1 MAQHAKSLGIKKGD
15 TVQVMSGKDRGVK
28 GKVIEVYPESDR
40 VIVEGVNRIKKHTKV
55 GQNARG
61 AKTGG
66 IITTEASIHVSNVM
80 VIDPEDGRPTR
91 IGYRKET
98 VEKRRSD
105 GSTYESERSVRI
117 SRRTGK
123 DI

>member
-1 MAQHAKSLGIKKGD
+1 MSLSIKKGD
-15 TVQVMSGKDRGVK
+15 LVQVISGKDRGVK
-28 GKVIEVYPESDR
+28 GKVIEVYPESER
-40 VIVEGVNRIKKHTKV
+40 LIVEGVNRIKKHTKV

-66 IITTEASIHVSNVM
+66 IITTEAPIHVSNVM
-80 VIDPEDGRPTR
+80 IIDPEDGRPTR
-91 IGYRKET
+91 IGYRKEK
-98 VEKRRSD
+98 VEKRRTD
-105 GSTYESERSVRI
+105 GSTYEAERSVRI

>member
-1 MAQHAKSLGIKKGD
+1 MKSLNIRKGD
-15 TVQVMSGKDRGVK
+15 LVQVISGKDRGVK
-28 GKVIEVYPESDR
+28 GKVIEVIPEADK

-66 IITTEASIHVSNVM
+66 IVTMEAPIDVSNVM
-80 VIDPEDGRPTR
+80 IVDPEDGRPTR
-91 IGYRKET
+91 IGFRKEK
-98 VEKRRSD
+98 VEKRRPD
-105 GSTYESERSVRI
+105 GSTYEAERSVRI

>member
-1 MAQHAKSLGIKKGD
+1 MALNIRKGD
-15 TVQVMSGKDRGVK
+15 LVQVISGKDRGVK

-55 GQNARG
+55 GQNNRG

-66 IITTEASIHVSNVM
+66 IITTEAPIHVSNVM
-80 VIDPEDGRPTR
+80 IVDPEDGRPTR
-91 IGYRKET
+91 VGYRKEK

-105 GSTYESERSVRI
+105 GSTYEAERSVRI

-123 DI
+123 DL

>member
-1 MAQHAKSLGIKKGD
+1 MAGLQIKKGD
-15 TVQVMSGKDRGVK
+15 TVQVIAGKDKGVK
-28 GKVIEVYPESDR
+28 GKVIAVYPESDR
-40 VIVEGVNRIKKHTKV
+40 VLVEGVNRIKKHTKV

-66 IITTEASIHVSNVM
+66 IITTEAPIHVSNVQ

-91 IGYRKET
+91 VGYRKEK
-98 VEKRRSD
+98 VEKRRTD
-105 GSTYESERSVRI
+105 GSTYEAERSVRI

-123 DI
+123 DL

>member
-1 MAQHAKSLGIKKGD
+1 MSLNIRKGD
-15 TVQVMSGKDRGVK
+15 LVQVISGKDRGVK
-28 GKVIEVYPESDR
+28 GKVIEVYPEADR

-55 GQNARG
+55 GQSARG

-66 IITTEASIHVSNVM
+66 IITTEAPIHVSNVM
-80 VIDPEDGRPTR
+80 IIDPEDGRPTR
-91 IGYRKET
+91 IGFRKEK
-98 VEKRRSD
+98 VEKRRPD
-105 GSTYESERSVRI
+105 GSTYDAERSVRI

>member
-1 MAQHAKSLGIKKGD
+1 MPKLSIKKGD
-15 TVQVMSGKDRGVK
+15 LVQVISGNDRGVK
-28 GKVIEVYPESDR
+28 GKVIEVIPEVER
-40 VIVEGVNRIKKHTKV
+40 VIVEGVNRIKKHTKI

-66 IITTEASIHVSNVM
+66 IITTEAPIHVSNVM
-80 VIDPEDGRPTR
+80 IIDPEDGRPTR
-91 IGYRKET
+91 IGFRKEK
-98 VEKRRSD
+98 VEKRRPD
-105 GSTYESERSVRI
+105 GSTYDAERSVRI